1 MNSDVEREEL
11 KNALIGTQ
19 ESAAVQILL
28 EAVRPMSGNEDCD
41 DDDNH
46 VLSNLKEIQSLVCS
60 YLHEAFIADPT
71 LAKLVHFQGST
82 LIERGRARLSSV

>member
-28 EAVRPMSGNEDCD
+28 EAVRPMSGNDDCD
-41 DDDNH
+41 DDH
-46 VLSNLKEIQSLVCS
+46 VLSDLKEIQSLVCS

-82 LIERGRARLSSV
+82 LIEGGRGRLSN